1 VNKTKL
7 FFPVAVISLTAQLY
21 GQSVNVIKPTE
32 IPVQTVDLTIGKPLV
47 NLPSTTVI
55 GSPVQC
61 SSQGTTF
68 LDVYA
73 VANAPSVKDF
83 PDLYT
88 VSRLGDVG
96 QRKRNLPAGYE
107 GFVML
112 SSFAYGDD
120 LVSLIEAHKKK
131 TIDAPASHQ
140 LEFFI
145 LVSPAQGN
153 PPTSIPLQLK
163 FKPRKIG
170 VLPSGKF
177 LVLGLDEGNQQA
189 VLALLDTDGTF
200 LKFIDLDNREY
211 TKDKGIQK
219 TLNLAQDTNSFET
232 RRKSIAAVSYSAFV
246 PVGSK
251 VFFVQ
256 AASSL
261 PLKVL
266 DDSGEIAEIKLS
278 IPVGYLLHDLLMS
291 DINGPLLA
299 RLESEADFKNFT
311 EHHVQQNPEET
322 FAEFDRYS
330 GQLLKL
336 IKVKGPQPEEVSC
349 ATSKEFTAIFFPPE
363 KDASTPSDKNA
374 VDSLIF
380 AKAPF

>member
-1 VNKTKL
+1 VKSTK
-7 FFPVAVISLTAQLY
+7 I
-21 GQSVNVIKPTE
+21 TE
-32 IPVQTVDLTIGKPLV
+32 VQAQTVNLTTGKPLV
-47 NLPSTTVI
+47 DLPSTTVI

-61 SSQGTTF
+61 SPAGTTF

-73 VANAPSVKDF
+73 MENAPSIKDF

-88 VSRLGDVG
+88 ISRLGDVE

-131 TIDAPASHQ
+131 TIDSPASHQ

-145 LVSPAQGN
+145 LLSPAQGSS
-153 PPTSIPLQLK
+153 PTAIPLQLK
-163 FKPRKIG
+163 FNPRKIG
-170 VLPSGKF
+170 VLPNGKF

-200 LKFIDLDNREY
+200 LKPIDLDNREY
-211 TKDKGIQK
+211 PKDKGIQK
-219 TLNLAQDTNSFET
+219 TLNLAPDTNSFEM
-232 RRKSIAAVSYSAFV
+232 RRKTIAAVSYSAFV
-246 PVGSK
+246 PVGTK
-251 VFFVQ
+251 VLFVQ
-256 AASSL
+256 AASAL
-261 PLKVL
+261 PIKVL
-266 DDSGEIAEIKLS
+266 DESGEIAEIKLS
-278 IPVGYLLHDLLMS
+278 IPAGYLLHDLLVS
-291 DINGPLLA
+291 DVKGPLVA
-299 RLESEADFKNFT
+299 RLESEADFRSFT

-349 ATSKEFTAIFFPPE
+349 ATSNELTAIYFPPE
-363 KDASTPSDKNA
+363 KEASSPSDKKT